1 MRKNAAATFVFA
13 ILAAFL
19 LSACPACRPINQLEF
34 GVWAAEKDLW
44 EEAIFRWKKALQENP
59 TSVAAHNNLAIA
71 YEKKGLWEDARKEYE
86 AALKLAPNNS
96 WVKANYKSFQ
106 ANLESADKKKRG
118 EEEKKK
124 KDDKSS

>member
-13 ILAAFL
+13 VLAAFL
-19 LSACPACRPINQLEF
+19 LSACPARRPINQLEF

-106 ANLESADKKKRG
+106 ANLESAEKEKRAK
-118 EEEKKK
+118 EEKKK